1 MIADNRYFSVNGESL
16 AELEACLHLVLLL
29 EGKSGFQGFRIDP
42 EHGVVLYVHISE
54 KTIPFMAPQEAKATA
69 YLAFNWLQ
77 LTSYELYEKPGSHD
91 GDNAKGW
98 RAHMDFW
105 GGVKGDSNATIAIKP
120 SWLWLGK

>member
-1 MIADNRYFSVNGESL
+1 MTADNRYFDVNGETIQ
-16 AELEACLHLVLLL
+16 ELEACLNLVLLL
-29 EGKSGFQGFRIDP
+29 QDQAGFNGFRIDP
-42 EHGVVLYVHISE
+42 EHGVVLYTHISE
-54 KTIPFMAPQEAKATA
+54 KTIPFIAPQGAKSTA
-69 YLAFNWLQ
+69 DLVFNWLQ

-98 RAHMDFW
+98 ISHMDFW